1 MSADYLSDDL
11 KSLWQELGTNPV
23 RISLDEL
30 QREAGK
36 LKQGLRKRSFIGL
49 TAALVVIAAFS
60 AFFFVFP
67 NKLQRIGSAFTVL
80 GAAYIVLQLRMRRA
94 EFVPNA
100 GETECVRFYRAELE
114 RQRDFHRG
122 RWFWSRLVIFFPG
135 PLIFLVGFAQAHP
148 ELATFIWLELATF
161 LILAIIAVPLNLRL
175 ARRYQHRIDALDALQ
190 KGS

>member
-1 MSADYLSDDL
+1 MQGDYLPDDL

-49 TAALVVIAAFS
+49 GAALVVIAAFS
-60 AFFFVFP
+60 VFFFVFP
-67 NKLQRIGSAFTVL
+67 NKLQRIGSALTVL
-80 GAAYIVLQLRMRRA
+80 GTAYMVVQLRMRRA
-94 EFVPNA
+94 EFVPDV

-122 RWFWSRLVIFFPG
+122 RWFWSRLMIFFPG
-135 PLIFLVGFAQAHP
+135 PLIFLVGFAKAHP
-148 ELATFIWLELATF
+148 ELATFIWLELAVF

-175 ARRYQHRIDALDALQ
+175 ARKYQHRIDALDALQ